1 MSVFDSLIERFAKE
15 APVAVMFRG
24 LFANILAPQDIDAV
38 FHDCAEKQYENEIL
52 FSSVVELLALAVTK
66 QHPSLH
72 SAYRRHKE
80 TLGVSVAALYDKL
93 HGTELPVIR
102 ELVRRTAER
111 MARVTRALGPLDA
124 PLIEGY
130 ETLVLDGFHLAG
142 TEHRVLETRTLRG
155 APLPGLCLAV
165 LDPQRR
171 LIVDM
176 YPCED
181 GHAQERSLLPELVND
196 LQPGKLWIMDRN
208 FCTRMWLLEI
218 ALNKAFFIVRHHAAM
233 PLELRGQRRSVGRV
247 ETGMLY
253 EQTALIHG
261 EDDESLE
268 VRCLT
273 LILDEPTADGET
285 QLVLLTNLPPQI
297 TARTIAATYRQRWTI
312 ERAFGELTSSLH
324 GEIDTLTYPPAALL
338 ACAIAFVVFNTLSV
352 VKTAIGQVH
361 GRAARD
367 ELSTYHLAT
376 EIANVSSGLAIA
388 VPFAEWRKRYAALT
402 AQELAKTLKSHA
414 RQVKLERYRKSPRG
428 VKKPAPKRKGRKP
441 HVSTARLLQK
451 RK

>member
-24 LFANILAPQDIDAV
+24 LFANILTPRDIDAI

-52 FSSVVELLALAVTK
+52 FSSAVELLALAVTK
-66 QHPSLH
+66 QHRSLH
-72 SAYRRHKE
+72 SAYRLHKE
-80 TLGVSVAALYDKL
+80 TLGVSAAALYDKL
-93 HGTELPVIR
+93 QGTEMPVIR
-102 ELVRRTAER
+102 ELVRRTAEG
-111 MARVTRALGPLDA
+111 MSNVVEALGPLDA

-142 TEHRVLETRTLRG
+142 TEHRLLETRTLRG

-176 YPCED
+176 YPCAD

-196 LQPGKLWIMDRN
+196 LQPGELWIMDRN

-253 EQTALIHG
+253 EQTAVIHG
-261 EDDESLE
+261 EEGESLE

-285 QLVLLTNLPPQI
+285 QLVLLSNLPSQI
-297 TARTIAATYRQRWTI
+297 TAGTIAAAYRQRWTI

-324 GEIDTLTYPPAALL
+324 GEIDTLAYPPAALL
-338 ACAIAFVVFNTLSV
+338 ACAIAFVMFNALSV

-361 GRAARD
+361 GSAARD

-376 EIANVSSGLAIA
+376 EIAGVSRGLTIA
-388 VPFAEWRKRYAALT
+388 VPFAEWKKRYAELT
-402 AQELAKTLKSHA
+402 AGELAKTLKSHA
-414 RQVKLERYRKSPRG
+414 RQVNLARYRKSRRG
-428 VKKPAPKRKGRKP
+428 PKKPAPKRTGRKP
-441 HVSTARLLQK
+441 HVSTQKLLQQ